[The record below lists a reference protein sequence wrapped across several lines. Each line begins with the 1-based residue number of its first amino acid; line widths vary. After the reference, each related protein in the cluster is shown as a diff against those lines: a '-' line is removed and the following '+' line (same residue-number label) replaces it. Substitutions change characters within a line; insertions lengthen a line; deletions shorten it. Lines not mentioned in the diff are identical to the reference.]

1 MCVNAE
7 TEINYS
13 QIQLVLDFRYTFVR
27 YIAALLGIGYG
38 FRVDRSDP
46 RSTTDRGCELCSERS
61 PGTET
66 ELTFSSRKRC
76 VVSSYLTVCPQ
87 KKEKCLPPWL
97 SPRRCFLVHTERRD
111 RCGGSDRGFVMGFVW
126 F

>member
-13 QIQLVLDFRYTFVR
+13 QIQLTSYLISFTLYVI
-27 YIAALLGIGYG
+27 IAALLGIGYG

-76 VVSSYLTVCPQ
+76 VVSLAI
-87 KKEKCLPPWL
+87 
-97 SPRRCFLVHTERRD
+97 
-111 RCGGSDRGFVMGFVW
+111 SDRLSAKVSAPLVVSTQVFSSPLSDATAAVAVSGPQ
-126 F
+126 